1 MKESAY
7 TSESGEIRY
16 KDTKY
21 IRRQSRSLS
30 EERLAFRNG
39 ERLGDVSISIESGKT
54 LRKVRRIVE
63 KRVCH
68 DYWNQR
74 DSGRNTARNRYAM
87 KHRVSNHLRNIYGF
101 VPTGLQYAACS
112 GFTFSLSLKIFPWP
126 CQTPRP
132 LYPGP
137 RPRAGFS
144 LCPR

>member
-7 TSESGEIRY
+7 TSEFGEIRY

-54 LRKVRRIVE
+54 LRMVRRIVE
-63 KRVCH
+63 KRVCQ

-74 DSGRNTARNRYAM
+74 EY
-87 KHRVSNHLRNIYGF
+87 
-101 VPTGLQYAACS
+101 GLQLLCEDLYVRDDNTC
-112 GFTFSLSLKIFPWP
+112 FVLSLKNGGGSE
-126 CQTPRP
+126 
-132 LYPGP
+132 L
-137 RPRAGFS
+137 
-144 LCPR
+144 

>member
-7 TSESGEIRY
+7 TSEFGEIRY

-30 EERLAFRNG
+30 EERLVFRNG
-39 ERLGDVSISIESGKT
+39 ERLGDILIGIESGKT
-54 LRKVRRIVE
+54 LRKVRRIIE
-63 KRVCH
+63 KRVCQ

-101 VPTGLQYAACS
+101 VPTGFRYVA
-112 GFTFSLSLKIFPWP
+112 
-126 CQTPRP
+126 
-132 LYPGP
+132 
-137 RPRAGFS
+137 
-144 LCPR
+144 